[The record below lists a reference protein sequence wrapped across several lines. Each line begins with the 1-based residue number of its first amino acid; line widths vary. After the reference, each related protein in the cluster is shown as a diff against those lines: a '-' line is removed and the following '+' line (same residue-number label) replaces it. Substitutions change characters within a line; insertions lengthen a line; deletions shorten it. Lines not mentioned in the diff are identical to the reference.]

1 VVEDP
6 TKKGGMNDKNNKQDQ
21 TTIYGETK
29 TSRAIV
35 KCSHPPCGRNGH
47 WGTLKLDLNKLPNLQ
62 L

>member
-1 VVEDP
+1 
-6 TKKGGMNDKNNKQDQ
+6 MNDKNNKQDQ

-47 WGTLKLDLNKLPNLQ
+47 WGTLKLDLNKLPNFATLII
-62 L
+62 